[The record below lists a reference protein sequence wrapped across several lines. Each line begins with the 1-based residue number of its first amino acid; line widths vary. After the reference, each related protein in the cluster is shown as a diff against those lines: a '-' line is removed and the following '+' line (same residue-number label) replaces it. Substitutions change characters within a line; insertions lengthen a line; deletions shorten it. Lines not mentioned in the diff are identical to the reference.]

1 MTPQDTGERIGGR
14 YALRETL
21 GSGGM
26 GVVWRAHDELL
37 QRDVAIKEVRFPSNL
52 PQDQRGSIS
61 KRVMREARASASL
74 NHPSAVAV
82 FDVIQG
88 EGKAFIVMEL
98 IDAPTLADM
107 AKTERFTPQR
117 VAEIGLQVLS
127 ALEAAHAQG
136 IVHRDVKPANV
147 MIPENGQAKLADF
160 GIASVKGDPRLT
172 ASGMILGSPHYMSP
186 EQARGSEATTAS
198 DIWALGATL
207 FYAAEGRVPFDKG
220 QPIPTLT
227 AVLTEEPTFSERSG
241 ELRPVL
247 EACLSKETSQRPN
260 ASQLRGMLES
270 VAAGQVI
277 ATPPTEERTS
287 EVVASPQT
295 ERKRTAALP
304 VRKKSSGP
312 LWLLGLA
319 ALVLA
324 GVVLIL
330 VNLPADERSPEPRAQ
345 QDGRKADEGTPTQRE
360 VPEGYT
366 VYENPDA
373 GYSIAHPE
381 DWSIEEGRGTDQSID
396 FVDPDT
402 GAYMRV
408 DWTDTP
414 GPSAQGAWEAQEPSF
429 EAEHPNY
436 ERISMEPTTFQG
448 FEASEWEY
456 TWGDETTYHA
466 INLGFVT
473 GEYGFALNYQAP
485 EDSWNAVLDDFEAM
499 RDSFTAP

>member
-1 MTPQDTGERIGGR
+1 MGSQGTGERIGDR
-14 YALRETL
+14 YALDRTL
-21 GSGGM
+21 GMGGM

-37 QRDVAIKEVRFPSNL
+37 QRDVAIKEVRFPPGL
-52 PQDQRGSIS
+52 PEDQRDSIS

-74 NHPSAVAV
+74 NHPNGVAV

-98 IDAPTLADM
+98 VDAPTLADM
-107 AKTERFTPQR
+107 VRNQRFTPQR

-127 ALEAAHAQG
+127 ALEAAHGQG

-147 MIPENGQAKLADF
+147 MITENGQAKLADF

-186 EQARGSEATTAS
+186 EQARGSEASTAS

-207 FYAAEGRVPFDKG
+207 FYAVEGRVPFDRG

-247 EACLSKETSQRPN
+247 EACLRKEPSERPS
-260 ASQLRGMLES
+260 ASQLRTLLET
-270 VAAGQVI
+270 VASGGHLI
-277 ATPPTEERTS
+277 TPAPERVSEPEPVREERT
-287 EVVASPQT
+287 T
-295 ERKRTAALP
+295 GAAP
-304 VRKKSSGP
+304 VRERSSNP
-312 LWLLGLA
+312 ALWLLGLA

-324 GVVLIL
+324 AVVLLL
-330 VNLPADERSPEPRAQ
+330 VNLPEDEGTPAPRAQ
-345 QDGRKADEGTPTQRE
+345 QGDGQNDQDGARSEQE
-360 VPEGYT
+360 VPDGYT
-366 VYENPDA
+366 RYENPDT
-373 GYSIAHPE
+373 GYSIAYPE
-381 DWSIEEGRGTDQSID
+381 DWSIEKGRGTAQSVD
-396 FVDPDT
+396 FVDPGS
-402 GAYMRV
+402 GAYLRV

-429 EAEHPNY
+429 EDGHANY

-448 FEASEWEY
+448 YEASEWEY
-456 TWGDETTYHA
+456 TWGDEVTYRA

-473 GEYGFALNYQAP
+473 GDYGFALNYQAP
-485 EDSWNAVLDDFEAM
+485 EDSWDDLLDQFETM
-499 RDSFTAP
+499 RDSFIAPE